1 MDDEK
6 DNQVLS
12 PNSSWCSGAPIPMA
26 NEIAFLMTTIA
37 KAVHVTS
44 QIAETDVPLAEV
56 YCEQNALINKDV
68 IVSLTYATF

>member
-1 MDDEK
+1 
-6 DNQVLS
+6 
-12 PNSSWCSGAPIPMA
+12 MA